1 MKVVTY
7 KLQDGKDKVVSA
19 VDFESD
25 YKSKDLGFVQDS
37 FSDLFEKSGLEKK
50 ESQQLSLE
58 EVCEIARG
66 MIENSKELINVVT
79 LAETGSFGS
88 WFPKELDSLSKRA
101 NMLEPIDSK
110 KKIRKGKGHNKLKKR
125 KRGN

>member
-37 FSDLFEKSGLEKK
+37 FSDLFEKSGLEKN

-58 EVCEIARG
+58 EICEIARG
-66 MIENSKELINVVT
+66 MIENSKELINAVT
-79 LAETGSFGS
+79 LVETGSLGS